1 MDSSASSP
9 GPRRRWSWGS
19 ALVGAATTAAAAA
32 VVVCRPRD
40 PSFEL
45 ISISLST
52 FHYRPPASLDLG
64 LTLTVH
70 ATNPN
75 VVPVRYGASTVSI
88 LYAGAHLG
96 TARLDAGEQP
106 ATSCRLLH
114 LPARLDGVELAHH
127 ARDILADA
135 ARRHM
140 ELDAAVEIAG
150 EAAVFRL
157 WARRFSVRINSH
169 ITVDPVFLEVVEQD
183 NRSQMQL
190 YLT

>member
-1 MDSSASSP
+1 MGSAPSP
-9 GPRRRWSWGS
+9 PSRRRWSWGS
-19 ALVGAATTAAAAA
+19 ALAGAATTAAAAA
-32 VVVCRPRD
+32 VVLCRPRD

-52 FHYRPPASLDLG
+52 FHFRPPAALDIG

-75 VVPVRYGASTVSI
+75 VVPVRYGASTASI
-88 LYAGAHLG
+88 LYGGGHLG

-106 ATSCRLLH
+106 ATSCRLLN
-114 LPARLDGVELAHH
+114 LPARLDGVELAHR
-127 ARDILADA
+127 ARAILADV

-150 EAAVFRL
+150 EAAVLF
-157 WARRFSVRINSH
+157 WSHRFSVRFNSH
-169 ITVDPVFLEVVEQD
+169 IVVDPVFLDVIEQD
-183 NRSQMQL
+183 NRSEMQL
-190 YLT
+190 HLI